1 LVGHPVEAED
11 LSVIVQRPFDL
22 AGRQQLGCLLGGVAV
37 GTFPGDCDKGDVV
50 SVFPGDLIYDG

>member
-1 LVGHPVEAED
+1 MVGHPVEAED
-11 LSVIVQRPFDL
+11 RSFVVQRPVDL
-22 AGRQQLGCLLGGVAV
+22 AGLQQLGCLLGSVAV